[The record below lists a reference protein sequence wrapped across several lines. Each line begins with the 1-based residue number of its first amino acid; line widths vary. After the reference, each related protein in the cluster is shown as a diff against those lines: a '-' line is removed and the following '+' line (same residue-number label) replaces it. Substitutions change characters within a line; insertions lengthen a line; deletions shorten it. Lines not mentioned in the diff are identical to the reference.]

1 MQAGGM
7 GSDLGLGATQ
17 PGRVN
22 SRSQQILC
30 LCPSL
35 QKRAAEL
42 GTSGPF
48 WPRALVSD
56 PHPRDV
62 SQRCNAMHMAR
73 DRNGSNTSQSTV
85 SHSFTCCDLS
95 SHCKSVFSKVQ
106 TSCDGPLKDLKTLL
120 RKDLF
125 ISDTSRPTQSI
136 RSSMTMVSCT
146 SLASKAS
153 EFLRHKDL
161 ISVHASSTNHKSGTD
176 MGMWLNSRP
185 REPHMWV
192 LFGIRIVLN

>member
-1 MQAGGM
+1 MMQAGGM

-22 SRSQQILC
+22 PRSQQILC

-62 SQRCNAMHMAR
+62 SQCIWLGIEMA
-73 DRNGSNTSQSTV
+73 
-85 SHSFTCCDLS
+85 
-95 SHCKSVFSKVQ
+95 Q
-106 TSCDGPLKDLKTLL
+106 THPTAQFHTASPAATFPVIASPCSPKFRHRVAGHLKTLL